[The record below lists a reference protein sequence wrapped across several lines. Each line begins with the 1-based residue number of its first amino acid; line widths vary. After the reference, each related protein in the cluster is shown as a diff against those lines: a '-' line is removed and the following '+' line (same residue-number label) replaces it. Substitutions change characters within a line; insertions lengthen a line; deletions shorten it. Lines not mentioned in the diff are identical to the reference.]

1 MRRELLL
8 ALFVSACAP
17 RETPP
22 PVTASPATAP
32 PVVAS
37 SMTVAQQPPTSE
49 PAVEPR
55 KKRDPKETSSST
67 AALSRAPVVEDVLR
81 DGGPAL
87 QKVLASP
94 ETYRF
99 QVVYGV
105 IENGK
110 LFQESFRGDAEYFF
124 PASSMKV
131 PITFA
136 TFARLGKMGVTRDS
150 ALRLH
155 PASGEGTPYTTTLAR
170 EAMRALIVSD
180 NFSAN
185 RILAIGGHR
194 EIHEMLWGA
203 GLKSAR
209 IRSGF
214 ATGDAIDPAELSPKI
229 DVVDPPG
236 SIAPRKSDLALPPN
250 DAKNMDVGK
259 AQILDGRR
267 VDGPLS
273 FANKNAM
280 RLRELQDTL
289 VRIMRPDLIP
299 DASLAPADREYL
311 QKTLGT
317 LPSESG
323 LAGYDRNVVAD
334 YQLDPLL
341 RGIERVRAR
350 GKFKVYSKVGQ
361 AFGFLVANAYVV
373 DVESERAFF
382 LAAAIFANPDEVMND
397 DLYAYDTIAFPA
409 LADVGEVF
417 TRYSFD

>member
-1 MRRELLL
+1 MRREALL
-8 ALFVSACAP
+8 ALLLVSCS
-17 RETPP
+17 PP
-22 PVTASPATAP
+22 AAP
-32 PVVAS
+32 PEVPRPVAQKAS
-37 SMTVAQQPPTSE
+37 VSQPIVEAPTKTTTTPRRKREPAPSVPSTVAMAKE
-49 PAVEPR
+49 PV
-55 KKRDPKETSSST
+55 
-67 AALSRAPVVEDVLR
+67 AAQILAE
-81 DGGPAL
+81 GGAAL
-87 QKVLASP
+87 QKVMASP

-99 QVVYGV
+99 QVLYSP

-110 LFQESFRGDAEYFF
+110 LERHAYRADAEYFF

-136 TFARLGKMGVTRDS
+136 TVARSTKAGIGREAS
-150 ALRLH
+150 LRLFTD
-155 PASGEGTPYTTTLAR
+155 EPYTTTIAR
-170 EAMRALIVSD
+170 EAWRALIVSD

-185 RILAIGGHR
+185 RLLAIGGHR
-194 EIHEMLWGA
+194 EIHETLWSL

-209 IRSGF
+209 IRTGF
-214 ATGDAIDPAELSPKI
+214 ATGADLDPAEVSPRI
-229 DVVDPPG
+229 EAAGREIP
-236 SIAPRKSDLALPPN
+236 ARKSDLVLPPN
-250 DAKNMDVGK
+250 DATGLDIGK
-259 AQILDGRR
+259 ATIVDGRR

-289 VRIMRPDLIP
+289 VRIMRPDLLP
-299 DASLAPADREYL
+299 DATLTPDDREYL

-334 YQLDPLL
+334 YQLNPLL

-361 AFGFLVANAYVV
+361 AYGFLIANAYVV
-373 DVESERAFF
+373 EKETGRAFF

-397 DLYAYDTIAFPA
+397 DLYAYDTIAFPV

-417 TRYSFD
+417 ARDAFD